1 MRAVPLSDALGAEL
15 VDFDVTRAPT
25 AEEQAEVRRRFR
37 QHHLLLVRP
46 PEGTTMTAEMHDRF
60 VACLGPLQSN
70 RIGDAAGYVTNQDDP
85 RSLFGHELWR
95 LLWHNDGAYGPK
107 PGIATSLW
115 AEVIAP
121 GATPTQFAN
130 AVEVVD
136 RLPADLLEQVERLRI
151 VNAVDTASLRT
162 YERVPYDEILTSD
175 EPGRFVTY
183 EHPVLFDPPHLD
195 RKAIIASEQMTVHVV
210 GLDEAHGDA
219 FLRALFR
226 HLYADDNVYT
236 HHWKPNDVI
245 VWDNIALHHSRPA
258 APGPEPRHLRRQC
271 IDGWYR
277 DDGTVLDWTLS
288 RAMRSAASR

>member
-1 MRAVPLSDALGAEL
+1 MSAMRAVPLTDALGAEL
-15 VDFDVTRAPT
+15 VDFDITAMPT
-25 AEEQAEVRRRFR
+25 ADEQAEVRRLFR
-37 QHHLLLVRP
+37 QYHLLLVR
-46 PEGTTMTAEMHDRF
+46 GQDVTVDAHDRF
-60 VACLGPLQSN
+60 VSCLGPIQSN
-70 RIGDAAGYVTNQDDP
+70 RVGDAAGYVTNQDHP
-85 RSLFGHELWR
+85 RSVFGDELWR

-115 AEVIAP
+115 AEVMSST
-121 GATPTQFAN
+121 ATPTQFAN

-136 RLPADLLEQVERLRI
+136 RLPADLFEQVQRLRI

-162 YERVPYDEILTSD
+162 YERVPYDEIVASD
-175 EPGRFVTY
+175 GAERYVTY

-210 GLDEAHGDA
+210 GLDPAEGDA
-219 FLRALFR
+219 FLQSLYA

-236 HHWKPNDVI
+236 HHWRPNDIV

-271 IDGWYR
+271 IDGWRR
-277 DDGTVLDWTLS
+277 DDGSVLEWTLS
-288 RAMRSAASR
+288 LAMRPSASR

>member
-1 MRAVPLSDALGAEL
+1 MHAVPLNDALGAEL
-15 VDFDVTRAPT
+15 VDFDVTRAVS
-25 AEEQAEVRRRFR
+25 AEEQAEVRRLFR
-37 QHHLLLVRP
+37 QYHLLLIR
-46 PEGTTMTAEMHDRF
+46 GTEMTVDAHDRF
-60 VACLGPLQSN
+60 VGCLGPVQLH
-70 RIGDAAGYVTNQDDP
+70 RAGDAAGYVTNQEHP
-85 RSLFGHELWR
+85 RSLFGDELWR

-115 AEVIAP
+115 AEVISP
-121 GATPTQFAN
+121 TATPTQFAN
-130 AVEVVD
+130 AVEIVD
-136 RLPADLLEQVERLRI
+136 RLPDDLLDQVKRLRI

-162 YERVPYDEILTSD
+162 YERVPYDEILTTD

-195 RKAIIASEQMTVHVV
+195 RQAIIASEQMTVHVV
-210 GLDEAHGDA
+210 GLEGSEGDA
-219 FLRALFR
+219 FLEALYD

-236 HHWKPNDVI
+236 HHWQPNDVI

-277 DDGTVLDWTLS
+277 DDGTLLEWTLS
-288 RAMRSAASR
+288 RALRPSASR